1 MRLGANQP
9 RIGTFNER
17 VILDALRRAP
27 GLSLTELASTTGLAV
42 PTVSGLLKQLTGRGL
57 VSAIGTQRVERG
69 RPRTRLALVPDA
81 RFSIGIHLDPTVIT
95 IALLDLAGR
104 ARSTRLEQGA
114 LDDPP
119 DVVIRRIAASTAAM
133 IEAEGVDQTRVVGAG
148 VASPGPIDL
157 VGGRLVDPPWL
168 PGWQGIALREELE
181 RALQMD
187 VLFEKDTTAAV
198 VGETWL
204 RRDDDEV
211 QVLLFVY
218 VGIGIGVGVTT
229 RGEVLRGSTGNAGEI
244 GGFFEVSADEQ
255 VYPPSV
261 TASSSSVDP
270 AYLVARARDL
280 GVLEAPTGGA
290 AVPGGTSPTGS
301 DALPQLAD
309 IDRAFTDLCE
319 EADLG
324 EPHTVELLETA
335 GVKVARMIGVLTDL
349 LDVDTVVMGG
359 PYWGRVQPFY
369 EPAIRERLTVHRRGQ
384 VRRKLTLA
392 SSLMGESAGAIG
404 AAAMVLDERYV
415 PRATML
421 AVGD

>member
-27 GLSLTELASTTGLAV
+27 GQSLTELASTTGLAV

-57 VSAIGTQRVERG
+57 VSAIGTQKVERG

-95 IALLDLAGR
+95 IALLDLAGK

-119 DVVIRRIAASTAAM
+119 DVVIRRVAASTASM
-133 IEAEGVDQTRVVGAG
+133 IRAEGIDPERVVGAG
-148 VASPGPIDL
+148 VASPGPIDM

-181 RALQMD
+181 RALQVD
-187 VLFEKDTTAAV
+187 VIFEKDTTAAV

-204 RRDDDEV
+204 RRDDEEI

-244 GGFFEVSADEQ
+244 GGFFEVSVGEQ

-290 AVPGGTSPTGS
+290 EVPGGTSPTGS

-309 IDRAFTDLCE
+309 IDSAFTELCDL
-319 EADLG
+319 AGRD
-324 EPHTVELLETA
+324 EPRAVELLGAA
-335 GVKVARMIGVLTDL
+335 GAKVARMISVLTDL
-349 LDVDTVVMGG
+349 LDVDTVVLGG
-359 PYWGRVQPFY
+359 PYWGRVQSFY
-369 EPAIRERLTVHRRGQ
+369 EPAIRERLAVHRRGQ
-384 VRRKLTLA
+384 VRRSLTL
-392 SSLMGESAGAIG
+392 STSVMGESAGAIG

-421 AVGD
+421 ATGD

>member
-27 GLSLTELASTTGLAV
+27 GQSLTELASTTGLAV

-104 ARSTRLEQGA
+104 ARSTHLEQGA

-119 DVVIRRIAASTAAM
+119 DVVISRIATSTALM
-133 IEAEGVDQTRVVGAG
+133 IKAEGIDPERVVGAG

-168 PGWQGIALREELE
+168 PGWQGVALREELE

-280 GVLEAPTGGA
+280 GILEGPADRGRSAPGA
-290 AVPGGTSPTGS
+290 RAATAG
-301 DALPQLAD
+301 ALPQLTD
-309 IDRAFTDLCE
+309 IDGAFNELCDVAERGESRAAHL
-319 EADLG
+319 LG
-324 EPHTVELLETA
+324 TA
-335 GVKVARMIGVLTDL
+335 GAKVARMVGVLTDL

-359 PYWGRVQPFY
+359 PYWGRVQSFY
-369 EPAIRERLTVHRRGQ
+369 EPAIRERLAVHRRGQ
-384 VRRKLTLA
+384 VRRRLA
-392 SSLMGESAGAIG
+392 LSTSLMGESAGAIG

-421 AVGD
+421 AIGD